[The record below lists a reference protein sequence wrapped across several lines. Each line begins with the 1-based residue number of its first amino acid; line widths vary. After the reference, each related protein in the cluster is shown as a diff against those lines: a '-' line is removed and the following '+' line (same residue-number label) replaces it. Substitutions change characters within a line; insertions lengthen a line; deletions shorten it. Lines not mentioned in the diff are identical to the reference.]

1 MNNYHVQAESIIYLY
16 YFINLGIGQKIF
28 KIANNIFNKLL
39 CMIFNYFIFA
49 LIRTGTRIIANK
61 RNNLQELVALLG
73 AQVIQLGAQ
82 VIL

>member
-1 MNNYHVQAESIIYLY
+1 MNNYYVQAESIIYLY
-16 YFINLGIGQKIF
+16 YSINLGIGRKIF

>member
-28 KIANNIFNKLL
+28 KIANNIFNKLI
-39 CMIFNYFIFA
+39 CMIFNYFIFT